1 MSHTVKDAK
10 NNLSSLIRLAEK
22 GQPQVI
28 KRHDT
33 DVAVVVSID
42 DWKKMNGKKESLLD
56 ILRSS
61 PLIGEDIDLSRPV
74 DYPRD
79 ISFDDFDFGDES

>member
-22 GQPQVI
+22 GQPQII

-33 DVAVVVSID
+33 DVAAVVSIEDYKKLHGKEETLLEFFQRSGLEAILD
-42 DWKKMNGKKESLLD
+42 DLD
-56 ILRSS
+56 NR
-61 PLIGEDIDLSRPV
+61 PNDL
-74 DYPRD
+74 PRD
-79 ISFDDFDFGDES
+79 ISFE

>member
-28 KRHDT
+28 KRHET
-33 DVAVVVSID
+33 DVAVVVSIE
-42 DWKKMNGKKESLLD
+42 DWKKLRGKQESVLEFFQRSGLEA
-56 ILRSS
+56 IL
-61 PLIGEDIDLSRPV
+61 EDIEDRPN
-74 DYPRD
+74 DPPREF
-79 ISFDDFDFGDES
+79 SFDQ

>member
-28 KRHDT
+28 KRHET
-33 DVAVVVSID
+33 DVAVVVSIE
-42 DWKKMNGKKESLLD
+42 DWKRVNGKKKTLLELFQGSGLRE
-56 ILRSS
+56 ILPYLEDRPDGS
-61 PLIGEDIDLSRPV
+61 PREV
-74 DYPRD
+74 
-79 ISFDDFDFGDES
+79 SFE